1 MGLTVEGEANK
12 AFLSTLSLRRATG
25 RAGRPPARL
34 PDFYPRSPCGERLGG
49 RCCCKTKRG
58 ISIHALLAE
67 SDGMWATAMPCG
79 MRFLSTLSLRRATQ
93 QQQQRAGVHGISI
106 HALLAESDA
115 SSLAQQK
122 RNRISIHA
130 LLAES
135 DDQRHCHERGQLG
148 ISIHALLA
156 ESDHFAKLEQVRKS
170 ISIHALLAESD
181 GRQTAECVP
190 GGYFYPRSPCGE
202 RLRARAAEG
211 RRPEI
216 SIHALLAESDR
227 KKENSYIDY
236 CISIHA
242 LLAESDLTVP
252 DLCEG
257 NIRISIHA
265 LLAESDAQQRK
276 HAFERLVFLSTLSLR
291 RATNLCICDNTYTL
305 DFYPRSPCGERPPFS
320 RSGPMMRPYFYP
332 RSPCGERR

>member
-156 ESDHFAKLEQVRKS
+156 ESD
-170 ISIHALLAESD
+170 

-202 RLRARAAEG
+202 RQRSGQAREPTCYFYPRSPCG
-211 RRPEI
+211 ER
-216 SIHALLAESDR
+216 HAVFCDYTAR
-227 KKENSYIDY
+227 Y

-242 LLAESDLTVP
+242 LLAESDAAGVLHVI
-252 DLCEG
+252 L
-257 NIRISIHA
+257 II
-265 LLAESDAQQRK
+265 
-276 HAFERLVFLSTLSLR
+276 
-291 RATNLCICDNTYTL
+291 
-305 DFYPRSPCGERPPFS
+305 
-320 RSGPMMRPYFYP
+320 
-332 RSPCGERR
+332 

>member
-202 RLRARAAEG
+202 RQRSGQAREPTCYFYPRSPCG
-211 RRPEI
+211 ER
-216 SIHALLAESDR
+216 HAVFCDYTAR
-227 KKENSYIDY
+227 Y

-242 LLAESDLTVP
+242 LLAESDAAGVLHVI
-252 DLCEG
+252 L
-257 NIRISIHA
+257 II
-265 LLAESDAQQRK
+265 
-276 HAFERLVFLSTLSLR
+276 
-291 RATNLCICDNTYTL
+291 
-305 DFYPRSPCGERPPFS
+305 
-320 RSGPMMRPYFYP
+320 
-332 RSPCGERR
+332 